1 MVTDTKR
8 SRFESGSIAWFLQRV
23 TAVILLFTLA
33 FHFIWLHYVN
43 HAAEV
48 TLWGSALRM
57 DQLVYF
63 VVMVVFLVTAAFHG
77 INGIYNALL
86 NRGLSGRARQIVFWL
101 FTIVGLVLIVQGIR
115 IAFAIA
121 GVID

>member
-1 MVTDTKR
+1 MGTAKR
-8 SRFESGSIAWFLQRV
+8 SRFESGSIAWFLQRL
-23 TAVILLFTLA
+23 TAVVLLFTLA

-43 HAAEV
+43 HAARV

-63 VVMVVFLVTAAFHG
+63 LVMLVFLVTATFHA

-86 NRGLSGRARQIVFWL
+86 NRGLSGRVRQIVFWV
-101 FTIVGLVLIVQGIR
+101 FTIFGLVVIGQGMR
-115 IAFAIA
+115 ISFALA

>member
-1 MVTDTKR
+1 MVTTAKR

-23 TAVILLFTLA
+23 TAVVLLFTLA

-48 TLWGSALRM
+48 TLWDSALRM
-57 DQLVYF
+57 NQLVYF
-63 VVMVVFLVTAAFHG
+63 LVMVVFLVTATFHG

-86 NRGLSGRARQIVFWL
+86 NRGLSGRARKVAFWL
-101 FTIVGLVLIVQGIR
+101 FAVFGLVVIAQGMR
-115 IAFAIA
+115 ISFALA
-121 GVID
+121 GVVG

>member
-1 MVTDTKR
+1 MTTANR

-23 TAVILLFTLA
+23 TAVVLLFTLA
-33 FHFIWLHYVN
+33 FHFILLHYLN

-57 DQLVYF
+57 DQLGYF
-63 VVMVVFLVTAAFHG
+63 VVMVVFLVTAAFHA

-86 NRGLSGRARQIVFWL
+86 NQGLSGRARQGVFWL
-101 FTIVGLVLIVQGIR
+101 FAIIGTVLVVQGIR